1 MCACVAR
8 MYIAVNSWSDVDLY
22 PVVRNPDLIQ
32 FTNVCRLDLHGY
44 DVALVSCH
52 ECPAKP
58 QSRAP
63 QSTVASRPKRA
74 EPPTIS
80 AVSSQT
86 VVPVAPLNPPANHSA
101 PKPVPVPSPKPAAVP
116 PTKPVP
122 STKTETWPPVL
133 IESDVVAISRYGSTW
148 SPMLRVTNRLSEYDN
163 LHYVSCL
170 YGPMSSI
177 AVSIRPACGTLPASV
192 RNHDYLAVL
201 HFRKRQTPV
210 EAGK

>member
-1 MCACVAR
+1 

-22 PVVRNPDLIQ
+22 PVVRNPDLIK

-44 DVALVSCH
+44 EVALVSCH

-63 QSTVASRPKRA
+63 QSTVATQTSRPKRS
-74 EPPTIS
+74 EPVPIAPPNPAAS
-80 AVSSQT
+80 ATQ
-86 VVPVAPLNPPANHSA
+86 SA
-101 PKPVPVPSPKPAAVP
+101 PKPVPAPSPKAVPPKPAAVP
-116 PTKPVP
+116 PTKPAP

-170 YGPMSSI
+170 DGPMSTI
-177 AVSIRPACGTLPASV
+177 AVAIRPACGTLPASV